1 MLDAWLIASGGGGN
15 NNSGGGGGPSV
26 TFTFDVLT
34 VVLLLS
40 SVLYGFCFILAKR
53 RLSVLHRIHPEMGTK
68 KLLVLSVAL
77 VCLVRIMTFIGVAAM
92 NIANVR
98 AHYTLK
104 PDTDTHNGGDNEDTL
119 HQAFYDDA
127 MTVLFDLPNCIVVS
141 TYVLLT
147 LVWAECFVQS
157 RFHNEDVSKW
167 RIRCLGAYTVFN
179 SFLYATQMILYIL
192 VFVSNSANTFRTI
205 LYAAMTGINFVS
217 VSLVAALYIFLK
229 RHFSGFPLRS
239 MNAKKSLLKISNVMA
254 LWSLSR
260 LLFGAAMLLVF
271 TQNIELLQDSN
282 TPVWSFFV
290 LFLLF
295 FGCEILPIVAM
306 LDYSYMN
313 MIGFEESSR
322 GGGGEGSPA
331 IDQSDSIGHH
341 NMMTNHSSSHDA
353 VNVMEPLL
361 KSM

>member
-1 MLDAWLIASGGGGN
+1 MQKHTILDAWLIASGNN
-15 NNSGGGGGPSV
+15 NNSGGGGGGPSV

-92 NIANVR
+92 NMANVR

-104 PDTDTHNGGDNEDTL
+104 PDTGNHNEDT

-179 SFLYATQMILYIL
+179 SFLFATQMILYIL
-192 VFVSNSANTFRTI
+192 VFVSSSTNTFRTI

-217 VSLVAALYIFLK
+217 VSLVTALYIFLK
-229 RHFSGFPLRS
+229 RHFSVRS
-239 MNAKKSLLKISNVMA
+239 PFTIKCLGLTMKISILPNLSHMTSSSLCFILAVIPFCVGVSASVDDCQKVLVENIQCHGIMVYVTFTV
-254 LWSLSR
+254 WSRHASR
-260 LLFGAAMLLVF
+260 L
-271 TQNIELLQDSN
+271 
-282 TPVWSFFV
+282 
-290 LFLLF
+290 
-295 FGCEILPIVAM
+295 
-306 LDYSYMN
+306 YSEY
-313 MIGFEESSR
+313 
-322 GGGGEGSPA
+322 
-331 IDQSDSIGHH
+331 
-341 NMMTNHSSSHDA
+341 
-353 VNVMEPLL
+353 
-361 KSM
+361 